1 MRIAKYYSNTDVRI
15 EEIPKPKIGKDE
27 LLMQVEASGICGSD
41 VMEWYRKDRLPRV
54 LGHEIAGCVVEAG
67 EGVTGFKLGDRIA
80 SSHHVPCYNC
90 DYCRQ
95 GYHTVCET
103 LRKTNFDPGGFAEYV
118 RVPNI
123 NVQYGTYLLPDS
135 VSYELATFIEP
146 LACVLRAQKVANIK
160 PAQSILVIGSG
171 IAGILHIHLAAR
183 LGAGNIIATDIC
195 GWRLKKAKELGAD
208 AALNAKD
215 YSAEKLR
222 ELNCGK
228 LADVVILCTQ
238 ASSAIRQAFE
248 SVERAG
254 TILFFAPTDKDAEVQ
269 LPVNDLFWRAERKL
283 VSSYAASPQDHLDA
297 LELIRLGRLDLE
309 RMLTHRL
316 AFKDIG
322 LGFNLVSEA
331 GESLKVI
338 IYPQK

>member
-1 MRIAKYYSNTDVRI
+1 MRIAKYYSNADVRI
-15 EEIPKPKIGKDE
+15 EEMSRPKIGKDE

-41 VMEWYRKDRLPRV
+41 VMEWYRKDRVPLV

-67 EGVTGFKLGDRIA
+67 EEAGGFKAGDRVA
-80 SSHHVPCYNC
+80 VSHHVPCYNC
-90 DYCRQ
+90 DYCRR

-146 LACVLRAQKVANIK
+146 LACVLRSQRVANIK

-171 IAGILHIHLAAR
+171 IAGILHIHLAVR
-183 LGAGNIIATDIC
+183 LGVGNIIATDIC
-195 GWRLKKAKELGAD
+195 DWRLKKAEDLGAD
-208 AALNAKD
+208 FTINAKD
-215 YSAEKLR
+215 YSVEKLR

-228 LADVVILCTQ
+228 LADVVILCTG

-248 SVERAG
+248 SMERAG

-297 LELIRLGRLDLE
+297 LELIKLGRLDLE
-309 RMLTHRL
+309 RMITHRL

>member
-1 MRIAKYYSNTDVRI
+1 MRVAKYYSNSDLRI
-15 EEIPKPKIGKDE
+15 EEILEPKIGKDE

-41 VMEWYRKDRLPRV
+41 VMEWYRKDRVPLV

-67 EGVTGFKLGDRIA
+67 KGVTGFKVGDRVA
-80 SSHHVPCYNC
+80 VSHHVPCYNC
-90 DYCRQ
+90 DYCRN
-95 GYHTVCET
+95 GYHTVCDT
-103 LRKTNFDPGGFAEYV
+103 LRKTNFEPGGFAEYV

-146 LACVLRAQKVANIK
+146 LACVLRAQRVANIK

-183 LGAGNIIATDIC
+183 LGVGNIIATDIC
-195 GWRLKKAKELGAD
+195 DWRLKKAEDLGAD
-208 AALNAKD
+208 ATLNAKD
-215 YSAEKLR
+215 YSVEKLR

-248 SVERAG
+248 SMERAG

-297 LELIRLGRLDLE
+297 LELIKLGRLDLE
-309 RMLTHRL
+309 RMITHRL
-316 AFKDIG
+316 PFKDIG

-338 IYPQK
+338 IYPHK